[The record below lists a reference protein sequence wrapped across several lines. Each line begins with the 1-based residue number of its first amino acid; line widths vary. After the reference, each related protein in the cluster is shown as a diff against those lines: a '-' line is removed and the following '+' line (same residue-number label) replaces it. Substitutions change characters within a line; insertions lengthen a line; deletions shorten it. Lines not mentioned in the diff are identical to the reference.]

1 MSNYILEM
9 QHISKE
15 FSGIYALRDVTLAVK
30 QGEIHALCGENAQEN
45 RR

>member
-30 QGEIHALCGENAQEN
+30 QGEIHPSAAKMAQEN